1 MARVGLREDPHRFVQ
16 YYESQ
21 VGGALPG
28 FYGAPVMYG
37 RGIGS
42 MFSKL
47 FRFVSPLLKKGLAV
61 AKPHL
66 KAAAS
71 NIASDVFKHAVGQM
85 NNQQKQEG
93 SGGIMVLS
101 RRLRKRP
108 PGQRA
113 PSTSHKHS
121 RIKRRKS
128 VGRNSRGERK
138 SARSSD
144 IF

>member
-1 MARVGLREDPHRFVQ
+1 MHDPQRFVR

-28 FYGAPVMYG
+28 FTGASVMYG

-42 MFSKL
+42 LFSRL
-47 FRFVSPLLKKGLAV
+47 FRFVSPLVKRGFAL

-66 KAAAS
+66 TSAAK
-71 NIASDVFKHAVGQM
+71 NIASDVMSHAAGKMLFK
-85 NNQQKQEG
+85 NNNEGVQEG

-101 RRLRKRP
+101 RRPRKRP
-108 PGQRA
+108 PGQRL
-113 PSTSHKHS
+113 SKVKKRRRTSG
-121 RIKRRKS
+121 RKS
-128 VGRNSRGERK
+128 VERSRGRRK
-138 SARSSD
+138 VASKTSRD